1 MGSNDGNMS
10 KALREFQFADV
21 SVAEWVGE
29 DALFSD
35 RATCNYSLR
44 AKTQLVVLEI
54 AVVDLSRL
62 LKSEYRSYLQRLSLR
77 KHLLL
82 LQRIEEIAAAAL
94 DTYESTELA
103 RFYELSLAA
112 LLKLHP
118 QASQKMLRQM
128 GRQSVQDNQIASSV
142 KKTVLTV

>member
-21 SVAEWVGE
+21 SEAEWVGE
-29 DALFSD
+29 DALFSE

-44 AKTQLVVLEI
+44 AKTKLVVLEI
-54 AVVDLSRL
+54 AVVDLSRVL
-62 LKSEYRSYLQRLSLR
+62 QSSFRNYLQSLSLR
-77 KHLLL
+77 KHILL

-118 QASQKMLRQM
+118 QASEKMLRQM
-128 GRQSVQDNQIASSV
+128 GRQSVQDNKIAFQV
-142 KKTVLTV
+142 KKTI